1 MANTIVF
8 NIDGGLGK
16 NIMATAVLKAIK
28 KQYQKANIIV
38 ITGYPDVFIANPNV
52 NKVIQGGQQSG
63 LYSKY
68 IENKDAKVFVAD
80 PYHTSDYITESK
92 HLLDI
97 WCEMYGVKY
106 NGEMPELFIS
116 KAEKQYFEPFYKL
129 DKPIMAIQPHGGAI
143 GQPLMYSWTR
153 DIPQTIM
160 QDIIEY
166 FKDDYAILHIKRQ
179 DQLMYANTIGALDNF
194 RSIAILLTLSKKR
207 LLIDSSAM
215 HIATALKLPSV
226 VTWVGTNPK
235 VFGYDLHD
243 NIVANKPTKIVEPN
257 HLHFAKHLLFEDIS
271 TLPYNDLN
279 EIFDK
284 KLIINSLKLMQ

>member
-1 MANTIVF
+1 MANTIIF

-28 KQYQKANIIV
+28 KQYKKANIIV

-52 NKVIQGGQQSG
+52 NKVIQGGQQNG
-63 LYSKY
+63 IYAKY

-92 HLLDI
+92 HLLEI
-97 WCEMYGVKY
+97 WCDMYGVNY
-106 NGEMPELFIS
+106 DGEMPEMFIS

-160 QDIIEY
+160 QDVIDY

-194 RSIAILLTLSKKR
+194 RSIAILLTLSSKR
-207 LLIDSSAM
+207 LLIDSSSM

-226 VTWVGTNPK
+226 VAWIGTNPK
-235 VFGYDLHD
+235 VFGYDMHTNLT
-243 NIVANKPTKIVEPN
+243 ANAPTKIVEPN
-257 HLHFAKHLLFEDIS
+257 HPHFAKHLLFEDIS

-284 KLIINSLKLMQ
+284 KVIINALK